1 MTGMKSNGHSEK
13 GKDSERDGNQQ
24 ITRTNKIPR
33 INNNLATETVSHVIP

>member
-1 MTGMKSNGHSEK
+1 MEKKDDGYKIKRHSEK

-33 INNNLATETVSHVIP
+33 KNNNLAI